1 MMIKNLKYQFKLN
14 QLQEINKKRVVL
26 VALCIRL
33 SQKFNLKR
41 KKRRKRRR
49 KKKNDDKILYIIKSY
64 YIFFY

>member
-14 QLQEINKKRVVL
+14 QLQEIIKNIKKRVVL

-33 SQKFNLKR
+33 NQKFNLKR

-49 KKKNDDKILYIIKSY
+49 KKKNDDK
-64 YIFFY
+64 